1 LIRLTS
7 QTSLSTQRATTA
19 TDVASKPRSNTSLSE
34 IRDDVR
40 LGKNERTENPM
51 ERVRRM
57 QMMNA
62 PQGTKDGD
70 RNEDLR
76 RAISAL
82 PRDSHG
88 VINPD
93 LLVDEG
99 KTSSLSQAIERLV
112 LEGLGTGADIAFEH
126 AVDSLFEHYS
136 DDLGFDENDFQK
148 ARSLMIKEV
157 REAVADNRIRP
168 WDPTLPAP
176 AAMNLQETV
185 QTLQT
190 KVLARRR
197 LMLEASGDLSRVLA
211 ELTVSAQSGES
222 EELAQLGSFLKRF
235 GQAVRARSSKHL
247 RDDAKDRL
255 LSNGR
260 FEPTA
265 PKSQDWGSAFLK
277 KLDEKSL
284 A

>member
-1 LIRLTS
+1 
-7 QTSLSTQRATTA
+7 
-19 TDVASKPRSNTSLSE
+19 VASKPRSNTSLSE

-62 PQGTKDGD
+62 PHGTKDGD

-148 ARSLMIKEV
+148 ARDLMIKEV